1 MVSNRRKC
9 CFTKAVIP
17 ISNQAT
23 ALTVENNNE
32 VNSVLNR
39 YLAIA
44 RPGHWFKNIFML
56 PGIVI
61 ALALTQRPPSIGMT
75 VQILLAFIATCL
87 IASANYTINEW
98 LDAKTDVHHP
108 QKKHR
113 PSVAGTVSA
122 PLVYT
127 QWFVLVAVGLVIAY
141 SLNILFFG
149 TAIFFVLMGLIYN
162 VPPVRAKD
170 RPYLDVLSEAINN
183 PIRLVLGWCAI
194 VDNVIPPSSILTA
207 YWMGGAFLM
216 AVKRYSEF
224 RFIDN
229 PQQAGLYRKSFIYY
243 DEKTLLLSAFF
254 YALTASFLLGVFL
267 IKYRVEFVLAVPFVS
282 ILFVWYLYLGM
293 ASDSI
298 AQAPERLYK
307 QKSFIA
313 YVLFLSAL
321 LIALAVIDIPSLN
334 ILLHPITLK
343 PRIT

>member
-1 MVSNRRKC
+1 MPDP
-9 CFTKAVIP
+9 F
-17 ISNQAT
+17 
-23 ALTVENNNE
+23 EDNNDE
-32 VNSVLNR
+32 VNPVLKN

-61 ALALTQRPPSIGMT
+61 ALALTHRQPSTSMSI
-75 VQILLAFIATCL
+75 QIALAVISTCL
-87 IASANYTINEW
+87 LASANYTINEW
-98 LDAKTDVHHP
+98 LDAKTDLHHP

-122 PLVYT
+122 PFVYV
-127 QWFVLVAVGLVIAY
+127 QWLACVVAGLAIAY
-141 SLNILFFG
+141 QLNRLFFG
-149 TAIFFVLMGLIYN
+149 TAIFFLVMGLIYN
-162 VPPVRAKD
+162 VPPLRAKD
-170 RPYLDVLSEAINN
+170 RPYLDVLCEAINN

-229 PQQAGLYRKSFIYY
+229 PLQAGLYRKSFIYY

-298 AQAPERLYK
+298 AQAPEKLYQ
-307 QKSFIA
+307 QKFFIT
-313 YVLFLSAL
+313 YVIFLSIL
-321 LIALAVIDIPSLN
+321 LGILAVIDIPSLE
-334 ILLHPITLK
+334 ILLHPVTLK
-343 PRIT
+343 P

>member
-1 MVSNRRKC
+1 MLKH
-9 CFTKAVIP
+9 
-17 ISNQAT
+17 
-23 ALTVENNNE
+23 
-32 VNSVLNR
+32 

-56 PGIVI
+56 PGLVI
-61 ALALTQRPPSIGMT
+61 ALALTHRQLSIAMT
-75 VQILLAFIATCL
+75 FQIGLAVIATCL
-87 IASANYTINEW
+87 LASANYTINEW
-98 LDAKTDVHHP
+98 LDAKTDLHHP

-113 PSVAGTVSA
+113 PSVAGAVTA

-127 QWFVLVAVGLVIAY
+127 QWLGLVAAGLTIAHH
-141 SLNILFFG
+141 LNTLFFG
-149 TAIFFVLMGLIYN
+149 TAIFFVVMGIIYN
-162 VPPVRAKD
+162 VPPLRAKD

-224 RFIDN
+224 RYIDN

-267 IKYRVEFVLAVPFVS
+267 IKYRVEFVLAVPFIS

-293 ASDSI
+293 ARESI
-298 AQAPERLYK
+298 AQAPEKLYR
-307 QKSFIA
+307 QKAFIA
-313 YVLFLSAL
+313 YVAL
-321 LIALAVIDIPSLN
+321 LSGLLITLAVIDIPSLN
-334 ILLHPITLK
+334 LLLRAITVK
-343 PRIT
+343 